1 MYMLDTNICI
11 YVINKR
17 PSGVLHRFENLSSD
31 DLCISIVTF
40 AELHYGVE
48 RSSAQDRNRQIVD
61 DFTSRLE
68 IRPWTG
74 VPPCTTP
81 RSAALW
87 RPRAPRSAIWTCSSL
102 PTPVVAIVRW

>member
-48 RSSAQDRNRQIVD
+48 RVPRTATDKSSTISLHVWK
-61 DFTSRLE
+61 SGLG
-68 IRPWTG
+68 TG